1 MEANHPDG
9 EINEEA
15 FLRFGGSGHDRGCGP
30 GSCTRQAHEARQAD
44 DEGRDGQASD
54 APPSPPP
61 SSSPRDEEANDGQDV
76 RRMALYRGH
85 FLLDLLIKVMKP
97 RCC

>member
-44 DEGRDGQASD
+44 DEGRNGQAND
-54 APPSPPP
+54 APARASPPP
-61 SSSPRDEEANDGQDV
+61 SSRDEEANDGQDV

-85 FLLDLLIKVMKP
+85 FLLDLLI
-97 RCC
+97 